1 MLKTLIQN
9 KILFT
14 VIIFVFLI
22 LSFSSIPLFISYI
35 ILTTPF
41 SDNNQEVEISIERGA
56 TAKKVATILHDND
69 LIKSKSLFLLSIKFV
84 GKSNIIRAGKYKIRK
99 NLNTF
104 ELIDII
110 TGKNSI
116 NITIPEGLTIEQ
128 IALLL
133 EQQGIISSKEQFIES
148 TNNIKIPFEVPQN
161 RATLEGYL
169 FPDTYNFVRN
179 MVNSEI
185 LNIMLNRF
193 KKKIDSLQIDFE
205 KIKLLLDEIVIIAS
219 LVEKEAK
226 VDDERSLIATVLL
239 NRLKKKMK
247 LNCDATVRYALKK
260 YDAPLT
266 KDDLL
271 INSPYNTYLYYGLP
285 PSPICNPGLKSIIA
299 VINPFDADYLYYVS
313 KGNGTHYFS
322 KTLKEHNQAVKEFL
336 RKNN

>member
-35 ILTTPF
+35 ILTTPL

-69 LIKSKSLFLLSIKFV
+69 LIKSKSLFLLSIKIV
-84 GKSNIIRAGKYKIRK
+84 GKSNTIKAGKFKVRK

-148 TNNIKIPFEVPQN
+148 VNNVKIPFEVPKN

-193 KKKIDSLQIDFE
+193 KQKIDSLQIDFE
-205 KIKLLLDEIVIIAS
+205 KIKLSLDEIVIIAS

-226 VDDERSLIATVLL
+226 VDDERPLIATVLL

-271 INSPYNTYLYYGLP
+271 IHSPYNTYLYYGLP
-285 PSPICNPGLKSIIA
+285 PSPICNPGLKSISA
-299 VINPFDADYLYYVS
+299 VINPPEADYLYYVS

>member
-299 VINPFDADYLYYVS
+299 VINPPDADYLYYVS

>member
-35 ILTTPF
+35 ILTTPL
-41 SDNNQEVEISIERGA
+41 SDNNQEVEISIDRGA

-69 LIKSKSLFLLSIKFV
+69 LIKSKSLFLLSIKIV
-84 GKSNIIRAGKYKIRK
+84 GKSNTIKAGKFKVRK

-148 TNNIKIPFEVPQN
+148 VNNVKIPFEVPKN

-193 KKKIDSLQIDFE
+193 KQKIDSLQIDFE
-205 KIKLLLDEIVIIAS
+205 KIKLSLDEIVIIAS

-226 VDDERSLIATVLL
+226 VDDERPLIATVLL

-271 INSPYNTYLYYGLP
+271 IHSPYNTYLYYGLP
-285 PSPICNPGLKSIIA
+285 PSPICNPGLKSISA
-299 VINPFDADYLYYVS
+299 VINPPEADYLYYVS

>member
-1 MLKTLIQN
+1 MLKTLIRN
-9 KILFT
+9 RILFT
-14 VIIFVFLI
+14 VIIFAFLI
-22 LSFSSIPLFISYI
+22 LSFSSIPFFMSYI
-35 ILTTPF
+35 ILTTTL

-56 TAKKVATILHDND
+56 TAKRVATILHDNN
-69 LIKSKSLFLLSIKFV
+69 LIKSKSLFLLSIKIV
-84 GKSNIIRAGKYKIRK
+84 GKTNTIKAGKFKVRK
-99 NLNTF
+99 NLNTL
-104 ELIDII
+104 ELINII

-116 NITIPEGLTIEQ
+116 NITVPEGLTIEQ

-133 EQQGIISSKEQFIES
+133 EQQGIISSKKQFIES
-148 TNNIKIPFEVPQN
+148 VDNVKIPFEVPQN
-161 RATLEGYL
+161 RNISEGYL
-169 FPDTYNFVRN
+169 FPDTYNFVGN

-193 KKKIDSLQIDFE
+193 KQKIDSLQIDFE
-205 KIKLLLDEIVIIAS
+205 KTKLSLDEIIIIAS

-226 VDDERSLIATVLL
+226 VDDERPLIATVLL
-239 NRLKKKMK
+239 NRLKKRMK

-299 VINPFDADYLYYVS
+299 VINPSDADYLYYVS